1 LQIAAEQ
8 LHWLRPWLAS
18 HFEELWSV
26 VDGAYAKRPFLRAAK
41 EENFIVVSRLRKD
54 AALWSVPEPVPPEKR
69 GRGRPPTYGKQRIS
83 LAKRAQAWLA
93 AGRMPAV
100 QQESGQDDQ
109 DVSGDVASGRGCNP
123 RGAGPRR
130 G

>member
-1 LQIAAEQ
+1 MAAEQ
-8 LHWLRPWLAS
+8 LHWLRPWAAS

-41 EENFIVVSRLRKD
+41 QENVIVVSRLRKD

-83 LAKRAQAWLA
+83 LAKRA
-93 AGRMPAV
+93 
-100 QQESGQDDQ
+100 GQK
-109 DVSGDVASGRGCNP
+109 RGWQ
-123 RGAGPRR
+123 
-130 G
+130 